1 MTTKE
6 AIEFAIQAMEA
17 EQEANLASELA
28 GRSKQLDEAIE
39 VLRKAL
45 KEGKVIP
52 TELRKEEQEL
62 RREIELEDEY
72 TKNVR
77 DHVVRLFFEK
87 INDDGI

>member
-39 VLRKAL
+39 VLRKTL
-45 KEGKVIP
+45 KG
-52 TELRKEEQEL
+52 
-62 RREIELEDEY
+62 
-72 TKNVR
+72 
-77 DHVVRLFFEK
+77 
-87 INDDGI
+87 